1 MDRQMYGLDRLICRV
16 LLEIDHMFVCI
27 RISALFINLA
37 RPGLLQDRISVL
49 YQFTVY
55 ITSEYDVHICV
66 CK

>member
-16 LLEIDHMFVCI
+16 LLEIGHMFVCI